1 MPLIINGERVEDSI
15 IRDEANAMRP
25 RYEEMMEE
33 MDPIARE
40 MQLKEWS
47 RENVIERTLLKQEAW
62 KDPEPIPVE
71 QIDEAVS
78 SIEEQAGV
86 HTKCVDPNARH
97 EVETRMRLERLVAK
111 VSARVARPKHKDAVE
126 YYKKNKQQFFT
137 PELVGAAH
145 IVKNLDENTNEEAA
159 REAIEQVAQKL
170 KDGADFADLANENSD
185 CPGNGGNLGYFP
197 RGQMVDAFENIVFNL
212 PVGETSDIFRS
223 EFGFHIARVYDKVP
237 EGARPLQEVEEQIVD
252 TLYREKQ
259 ERAMEKYI
267 DALKAKAKV
276 ETIKGV

>member
-25 RYEEMMEE
+25 RYEEMIQD

-40 MQLKEWS
+40 IQLKEWS

-62 KDPEPIPVE
+62 KDPEPIPAE
-71 QIDEAVS
+71 EIEEAVK

-111 VSARVARPKHKDAVE
+111 LSSRVARPKHKDAVE
-126 YYKKNKQQFFT
+126 YYKKNKQQFFA

-145 IVKNLDENTNEEAA
+145 IVKNVDENITEEAA
-159 REAIEQVAQKL
+159 REAIELVAQRL

-197 RGQMVDAFENIVFNL
+197 RGQMVDAFENVVFNI
-212 PVGETSDIFRS
+212 PVGEMSGIFRS

-237 EGARPLQEVEEQIVD
+237 EGARPLQEVEEQIIE
-252 TLYREKQ
+252 TLHKEKQ
-259 ERAMEKYI
+259 ERAMENYI
-267 DALKAKAKV
+267 DAMKKKAKV
-276 ETIKGV
+276 ETVKGV

>member
-1 MPLIINGERVEDSI
+1 MPLNINGERVEDSV

-25 RYEEMMEE
+25 RYEEMMQD

-62 KDPEPIPVE
+62 KDPEPIPAE
-71 QIDEAVS
+71 RIDEAVAD
-78 SIEEQAGV
+78 IEEQAGV

-111 VSARVARPKHKDAVE
+111 VSSRVARPKHKDAVE
-126 YYKKNKQQFFT
+126 FYKKNKEQFFA

-145 IVKNLDENTNEEAA
+145 IVKNIDENNSEESA
-159 REAIEQVAQKL
+159 REAIELAAQKL
-170 KDGADFADLANENSD
+170 KDGADFADLANESSD

-197 RGQMVDAFENIVFNL
+197 RGQMVDAFEEVVFKL
-212 PVGETSDIFRS
+212 PVGETSPIFRS
-223 EFGFHIARVYDKVP
+223 EFGFHIARVYDKVA
-237 EGARPLQEVEEQIVD
+237 EGARPLQEVEEQIIE
-252 TLYREKQ
+252 TLHREKQ
-259 ERAMEKYI
+259 ERAMETFI

-276 ETIKGV
+276 EVVKA